1 MDNHRKRLQYYKDQG
16 SIFNKVLDIG
26 AYEGEFYLMFKEF
39 FPKAD
44 ILMIEANE
52 KKESR
57 LKSIGPY
64 KIALL
69 GSEDNKEVD
78 YYKCKD
84 GVPTGNG
91 IYKENTQFK
100 FESEKKKSI
109 TLPTLLGSDNGYD
122 LIKMD
127 VQGSELDIIK
137 GALPIIRK
145 TDSLLLEL
153 QTLEYNKGA
162 PMASDVISYLQGIGF
177 DMVDILN
184 LMYSENHLIQ
194 VDVLFI
200 NRNRNDS

>member
-52 KKESR
+52 EKESR

-78 YYKCKD
+78 YFKCKD
-84 GVPTGNG
+84 GISTGNG
-91 IYKENTQFK
+91 IYRENTQFK

-137 GALPIIRK
+137 GALPIIKK

>member
-52 KKESR
+52 EKESR

-91 IYKENTQFK
+91 IYRENTQFK

-137 GALPIIRK
+137 GALPIIKR

>member
-52 KKESR
+52 EKESR

-78 YYKCKD
+78 YFKCKD
-84 GVPTGNG
+84 GIPTGNG
-91 IYKENTQFK
+91 IYRENTQFK

-109 TLPTLLGSDNGYD
+109 TLPTLLGSNNGYD

>member
-52 KKESR
+52 EKESK

-137 GALPIIRK
+137 GALPIIKK

-162 PMASDVISYLQGIGF
+162 PMASDVISYLQSIGF

>member
-52 KKESR
+52 EKESK

-137 GALPIIRK
+137 GALPIIKK

>member
-1 MDNHRKRLQYYKDQG
+1 MDNYRKRLQYYKDQG

-52 KKESR
+52 EKESR

-91 IYKENTQFK
+91 IYRENTQFK

-137 GALPIIRK
+137 GALPIIKK

>member
-52 KKESR
+52 EKESR

-137 GALPIIRK
+137 GALPIIKK

>member
-52 KKESR
+52 EKESR

-84 GVPTGNG
+84 GVPKGNG
-91 IYKENTQFK
+91 IYRENTQFK

-137 GALPIIRK
+137 GALPIIKK

>member
-52 KKESR
+52 EKESK

-69 GSEDNKEVD
+69 GSENNKEVD

-91 IYKENTQFK
+91 IYRENTQFK
-100 FESEKKKSI
+100 FEPEKKKSI

-137 GALPIIRK
+137 GALPIIKK

-162 PMASDVISYLQGIGF
+162 PMASDVISYLQNIGF

-184 LMYSENHLIQ
+184 LMYSQNHLIQ

>member
-1 MDNHRKRLQYYKDQG
+1 MDNHRKRLQYYKEQG
-16 SIFNKVLDIG
+16 SVFNNVLDIG
-26 AYEGEFYLMFKEF
+26 AYEGEFYTMFKEF
-39 FPKAD
+39 FPNANV
-44 ILMIEANE
+44 LMIEANE
-52 KKESR
+52 KKESI

-78 YYKCKD
+78 YYICKD
-84 GVPTGNG
+84 GVPTGNS
-91 IYKENTQFK
+91 IYKENTTYT
-100 FESEKKKSI
+100 FEPEKRKAI
-109 TLPTLLGSDNGYD
+109 TLPTLLGSDKGFD

-137 GALPIIRK
+137 GAIPIIKK

-153 QTLEYNKGA
+153 QTLEYNLKA
-162 PMASDVISYLQGIGF
+162 PMASEVISYVHNLGF
-177 DMVDILN
+177 DLVDILN

-200 NRNRNDS
+200 NRNRNES

>member
-52 KKESR
+52 EKESK

-91 IYKENTQFK
+91 IYRENTQFK

-137 GALPIIRK
+137 GALPIIKK

-162 PMASDVISYLQGIGF
+162 PMASDVISYLQNIGF

-184 LMYSENHLIQ
+184 LMYSQNHLIQ

>member
-1 MDNHRKRLQYYKDQG
+1 
-16 SIFNKVLDIG
+16 
-26 AYEGEFYLMFKEF
+26 
-39 FPKAD
+39 
-44 ILMIEANE
+44 
-52 KKESR
+52 
-57 LKSIGPY
+57 
-64 KIALL
+64 
-69 GSEDNKEVD
+69 
-78 YYKCKD
+78 
-84 GVPTGNG
+84 
-91 IYKENTQFK
+91 
-100 FESEKKKSI
+100 
-109 TLPTLLGSDNGYD
+109 
-122 LIKMD
+122 MD

-137 GALPIIRK
+137 GALPIIKK

>member
-52 KKESR
+52 EKESR

-78 YYKCKD
+78 YFKCKD
-84 GVPTGNG
+84 GIPTGNG
-91 IYKENTQFK
+91 IYRENTQFK

-137 GALPIIRK
+137 GALPIIKK

>member
-1 MDNHRKRLQYYKDQG
+1 MDNYRKRLQYYKDQG

-26 AYEGEFYLMFKEF
+26 AYEGGFYLMFKEF

-52 KKESR
+52 EKESR

-91 IYKENTQFK
+91 IYREKTQFK

-137 GALPIIRK
+137 GALPIIKK

>member
-109 TLPTLLGSDNGYD
+109 TLPTLLGSNNGYD

>member
-52 KKESR
+52 EKESR

-64 KIALL
+64 KLALL

-137 GALPIIRK
+137 GALPIIKR
-145 TDSLLLEL
+145 TDALLLEL

>member
-52 KKESR
+52 EKESR

-84 GVPTGNG
+84 GIPTGNG

-137 GALPIIRK
+137 GALPIIKK

>member
-1 MDNHRKRLQYYKDQG
+1 
-16 SIFNKVLDIG
+16 
-26 AYEGEFYLMFKEF
+26 MFKEF

-52 KKESR
+52 EKESR

-91 IYKENTQFK
+91 IYRENTQFK

-137 GALPIIRK
+137 GALPIIKK

>member
-52 KKESR
+52 EKESR

-91 IYKENTQFK
+91 IYRENTQFK

-137 GALPIIRK
+137 GALPIIKK

>member
-52 KKESR
+52 EKESR

-78 YYKCKD
+78 YFKCKD
-84 GVPTGNG
+84 GIPTGNG
-91 IYKENTQFK
+91 IYRENTQFK